1 MNGVSRSGV
10 LAMVVA
16 AGVMVMMAG
25 AAAQQSNFMGG
36 NPTQMDAKAIRTLRL
51 KFPAGSRSNWHS
63 HSHGQLLMIE
73 EGKGRTQERGGPLLE
88 MTPGA
93 PWHTKAGVEHWHG
106 ADPAQDVVQ
115 LTIYEGEVKWLEPV
129 TDAVYKQHRRVV
141 VLYGALSNAT
151 GSGARWACAS
161 ALRIGPERQRARDKC
176 GFNGLFPGGNG
187 ALWKK
192 SVVAPI
198 CPTFASVIGKA
209 ETVGDVPNALIVA
222 CRRWT
227 RRS

>member
-1 MNGVSRSGV
+1 MSRLSRGGI
-10 LAMVVA
+10 LTMVVA

-73 EGKGRTQERGGPLLE
+73 EGTGRTQERGGPLLE

-129 TDAVYKQHRRVV
+129 TDSVYK
-141 VLYGALSNAT
+141 AT
-151 GSGARWACAS
+151 
-161 ALRIGPERQRARDKC
+161 PK
-176 GFNGLFPGGNG
+176 N
-187 ALWKK
+187 
-192 SVVAPI
+192 
-198 CPTFASVIGKA
+198 
-209 ETVGDVPNALIVA
+209 
-222 CRRWT
+222 
-227 RRS
+227 